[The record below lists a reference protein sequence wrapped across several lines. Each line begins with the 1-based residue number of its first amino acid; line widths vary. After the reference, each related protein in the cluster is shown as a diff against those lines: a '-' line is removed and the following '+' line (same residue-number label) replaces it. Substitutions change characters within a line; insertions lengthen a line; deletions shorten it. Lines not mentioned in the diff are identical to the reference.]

1 MLYKFKIWNNV
12 KKYYKRI
19 LEWRNKILK
28 KFPINFLIYLSIGL
42 VIIAFVLPFII
53 LYLKNISIINLI
65 TPESKITEIGPIG
78 DYFTGISTPIITL
91 AIFIST
97 IVMLWL
103 TKTEFQETSN
113 ALNEQKEM
121 SKKAFN
127 SEIFF
132 RLLDRS
138 NDFKY
143 KIKVQRMEKQFAI
156 AETYKAI
163 KSDKSR
169 IEQFV
174 SVKESFKD
182 FCDMISSMSK
192 NIKIADEKFWGEVED
207 GNKDIA
213 DEILMKLVN
222 EFNQYFYSME
232 VVLEFI
238 DKYVNTKEE
247 KDFYIK
253 VWKQEIDEC
262 ENDFLNMIIIT
273 GILDDK
279 YPNLLNLLR
288 KYFTKN
294 D

>member
-1 MLYKFKIWNNV
+1 MVDKL
-12 KKYYKRI
+12 KRWF
-19 LEWRNKILK
+19 LDWKNKILK
-28 KFPINFLIYLSIGL
+28 KFTINFFICLSIVL

-53 LYLKNISIINLI
+53 LYSKNISIVNLI
-65 TPESKITEIGPIG
+65 TSESKITEIGPVG

-97 IVMLWL
+97 IVMLRL
-103 TKTEFQETSN
+103 TKTEFQETTN

-143 KIKVQRMEKQFAI
+143 KIKVQRMKNQFAI
-156 AETYKAI
+156 AEIHKDI

-169 IEQFV
+169 VEQFV
-174 SVKESFKD
+174 SIKESFKD
-182 FCDMISSMSK
+182 FCDMIASMSK
-192 NIKIADEKFWGEVED
+192 NIKIVNKNFWNKVEA

-213 DEILMKLVN
+213 DEILMKLFN

-238 DKYVNTKEE
+238 DKYVNTKDE

-253 VWKQEIDEC
+253 VWNQEIDEY

-273 GILDDK
+273 GILDNK
-279 YPNLLNLLR
+279 YSNLLNLLR
-288 KYFTKN
+288 KYFNKN

>member
-1 MLYKFKIWNNV
+1 MVDKL
-12 KKYYKRI
+12 KRWF
-19 LEWRNKILK
+19 LDWKNKILK
-28 KFPINFLIYLSIGL
+28 KFTINFFICLSIVL

-53 LYLKNISIINLI
+53 LYSKNISIVNLI

-97 IVMLWL
+97 IAMLWL

-143 KIKVQRMEKQFAI
+143 KIKVQRMKNQFAI
-156 AETYKAI
+156 AEIHKDI

-174 SVKESFKD
+174 SIKESFKD

-288 KYFTKN
+288 KDFSKN

>member
-1 MLYKFKIWNNV
+1 MVDKL
-12 KKYYKRI
+12 KRWF
-19 LEWRNKILK
+19 LDWKNKILK
-28 KFPINFLIYLSIGL
+28 KFTINFFICLSIVL

-53 LYLKNISIINLI
+53 LYSKNISIVNLI

-97 IVMLWL
+97 IAMLWL

-143 KIKVQRMEKQFAI
+143 KIKVQRMKNQFAI
-156 AETYKAI
+156 AEIHKDI

-174 SVKESFKD
+174 SIKESFKD

-288 KYFTKN
+288 KYFSKN

>member
-1 MLYKFKIWNNV
+1 MVDKLKIWFLGW
-12 KKYYKRI
+12 K
-19 LEWRNKILK
+19 NKILK
-28 KFPINFLIYLSIGL
+28 KFTINFFIFLSIVL

-53 LYLKNISIINLI
+53 LYSKNISIVNLI
-65 TPESKITEIGPIG
+65 TSESKIAEIGPVG

-97 IVMLWL
+97 IVMLRL

-143 KIKVQRMEKQFAI
+143 KIKVQRMKNQFAI
-156 AETYKAI
+156 AEIHKDI

-169 IEQFV
+169 VEQFV
-174 SVKESFKD
+174 SIKESFKD
-182 FCDMISSMSK
+182 FCDMIASMSK
-192 NIKIADEKFWGEVED
+192 NIKIVDKNFWNKVEA

-213 DEILMKLVN
+213 DEILMKLFN

-238 DKYVNTKEE
+238 DKYVNTKDE

-253 VWKQEIDEC
+253 VWNQEIDEY

-273 GILDDK
+273 GILDNK

-288 KYFTKN
+288 KYFNKN